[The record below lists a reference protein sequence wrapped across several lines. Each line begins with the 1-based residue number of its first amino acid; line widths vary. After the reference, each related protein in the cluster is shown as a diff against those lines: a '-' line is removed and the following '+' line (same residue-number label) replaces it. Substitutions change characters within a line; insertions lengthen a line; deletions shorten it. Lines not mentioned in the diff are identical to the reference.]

1 MNTWTDTFWTFQM
14 DSSVIETA
22 TKLKTRTRATGN
34 PRTTRRALPLEIQ
47 QTLSAYKDK
56 ERLHYYPVLDVTTK
70 FKVKYGAC
78 VNLRR

>member
-1 MNTWTDTFWTFQM
+1 M
-14 DSSVIETA
+14 DSSVIEIA
-22 TKLKTRTRATGN
+22 TKLKTRTKATGN
-34 PRTTRRALPLEIQ
+34 PRTARRALPLEIQ

-70 FKVKYGAC
+70 FKVNYGAC